1 MNDHVTEYLML
12 GLMSGSS
19 LDGLDIA
26 ACHFQVNGHQWAYRI
41 LAADT
46 CAYPESLQQELA
58 ALNGSRNARLQQ
70 FVSKELGRFTGQA
83 VRDFL
88 IENHLPA
95 PMGIAS
101 HGHTTLHLPAEGISI
116 QIGDASEIAALTGL
130 PVLFNF
136 RNADIAAGGQGA
148 PLVPVCDILL
158 FNQYDICLN
167 IGGIANI
174 SFNKN
179 KQRIGYDI
187 CAANQLL
194 NHLAARIKLEYD
206 AEGQIAAG
214 GKLHA
219 PLLEVLNA
227 VSFLSQS
234 TPRSLD
240 NSYVRDNWIQA
251 LDMFSAPIPDLLHTA
266 TEHIAMQ
273 IARHI
278 TDSGIAKPSILLTG
292 GGVYNSYL
300 LNRIS
305 DLTGISLSLPDH
317 EVIRFKEALA
327 MALMGALRLRNEPN
341 FLPSVTGASVA
352 VSGGEII
359 WPQT

>member
-1 MNDHVTEYLML
+1 MNDSTQEYLLL

-26 ACHFQVNGHQWAYRI
+26 ACHFQVADNKWTYHI

-46 CAYPESLQQELA
+46 CSYPESLRKELA
-58 ALNGSRNARLQQ
+58 ELNGSRNTRLQQ
-70 FVSKELGRFTGQA
+70 FVSKELGRFTGHA
-83 VRDFL
+83 IHHFL
-88 IENHLPA
+88 QENNLPA
-95 PMGIAS
+95 PMAISS
-101 HGHTTLHLPAEGISI
+101 HGHTTLHLPAEGLSI
-116 QIGDASEIAALTGL
+116 QIGDAAEIASITGL
-130 PVLFNF
+130 PVLYNF

-174 SFNKN
+174 SYQRNTE
-179 KQRIGYDI
+179 RIGYDI

-194 NHLAARIKLEYD
+194 NHLAARLKLDYD
-206 AEGQIAAG
+206 ADGKMAAAG
-214 GKLHA
+214 KLLE
-219 PLLEVLNA
+219 PLLDALNQ
-227 VSFLSQS
+227 VSFLQQAA
-234 TPRSLD
+234 PRSLD
-240 NSYVRDNWIQA
+240 NSFVRNNWIQI
-251 LDMFSAPIPDLLHTA
+251 LDAEDAPIHDLLHTA

-278 TDSGIAKPSILLTG
+278 SETGIQQPNILLTG

-300 LNRIS
+300 IRRIS
-305 DLTGISLSLPDH
+305 ELSGLPLSLPEH

-341 FLPSVTGASVA
+341 FLPTVTGAAVA
-352 VSGGEII
+352 VSGGEIC
-359 WPQT
+359 WPIV